1 MNKNSVIG
9 ILAVAAI
16 SLMVGI
22 WIGQTKE
29 IFMSELDQA
38 AQIPGIQKKAPAPMG
53 DMMVPEMAEMAM
65 PEANLETTMVPA
77 TNEAVA
83 PAVVENAPAN

>member
-16 SLMVGI
+16 ALMVGI

-38 AQIPGIQKKAPAPMG
+38 STIPALQKKTMEVAPIEDMMQPEILEEGTMIPAPEAAV
-53 DMMVPEMAEMAM
+53 DATVVTPE
-65 PEANLETTMVPA
+65 TVPA
-77 TNEAVA
+77 N
-83 PAVVENAPAN
+83 